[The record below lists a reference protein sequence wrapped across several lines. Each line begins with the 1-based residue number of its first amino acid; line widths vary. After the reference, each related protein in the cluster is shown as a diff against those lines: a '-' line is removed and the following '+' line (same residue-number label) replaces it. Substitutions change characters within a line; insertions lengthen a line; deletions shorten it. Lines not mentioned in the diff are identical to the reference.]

1 MSAKLFR
8 KVGGTK
14 PTVTNGMKFGAMRCL
29 SRVKR
34 ITRRVERHDG
44 KVMLREDEQGE
55 ARVVGREHGDVV
67 FSKATVSTRGVTGYT
82 NLSAYDGR
90 LYLE

>member
-1 MSAKLFR
+1 MSAKRFVN
-8 KVGGTK
+8 VGGTK
-14 PTVTNGMKFGAMRCL
+14 DTHTNGMTFSPRHNISTAK
-29 SRVKR
+29 VKA
-34 ITRRVERHDG
+34 RRAERHG
-44 KVMLREDEQGE
+44 SKLMLREVEQGE

-82 NLSAYDGR
+82 NLSSYDGR